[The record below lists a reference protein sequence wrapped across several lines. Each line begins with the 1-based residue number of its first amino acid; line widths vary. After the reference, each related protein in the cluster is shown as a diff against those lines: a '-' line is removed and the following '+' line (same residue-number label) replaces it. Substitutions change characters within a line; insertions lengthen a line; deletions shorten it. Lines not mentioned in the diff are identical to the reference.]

1 MRRALAA
8 ALVRR
13 RGFGFAPAADCSSSL
28 IAAAACSLPTA
39 LPVSSCPPR
48 RLSDDATNTRR
59 FSSEATATARFGA
72 SSKAKAA
79 AAAAKAAAAAAAS
92 TPTASS
98 SLSSKPSE
106 LAGFVPAADLPEG
119 SQASDT
125 NVYLHEVSQKFPKSS
140 LARRRSEFFLCL
152 GKTWGAAEGSL
163 SLFSSFLRSTSTS
176 QKKKKTFTTGP
187 RRARLPGALP
197 QAPPHATAGDPRRAR
212 DLHGRRRGRC
222 LFLLQVRERW
232 REEVREETFSFF
244 LVERGGERC
253 SHVKKKKKKTRAG
266 SSTTTVA
273 GPSRAASASPRAPRW
288 TRPARSRRS

>member
-1 MRRALAA
+1 MRRALAV

-13 RGFGFAPAADCSSSL
+13 RGFGFAPAADCSSSS
-28 IAAAACSLPTA
+28 IAAAAYSLPTA

-59 FSSEATATARFGA
+59 FSSEGTATARFGA

-79 AAAAKAAAAAAAS
+79 AAAAKAAAAAS

-119 SQASDT
+119 SQASET

-152 GKTWGAAEGSL
+152 GKTWGAAEVSL
-163 SLFSSFLRSTSTS
+163 SLLLSFLRSTSTS
-176 QKKKKTFTTGP
+176 QKKKKHS
-187 RRARLPGALP
+187 P
-197 QAPPHATAGDPRRAR
+197 QALAELDYPERFRKLLLTPQREIHAELVISMDDG
-212 DLHGRRRGRC
+212 
-222 LFLLQVRERW
+222 
-232 REEVREETFSFF
+232 EVGAFSCY
-244 LVERGGERC
+244 R
-253 SHVKKKKKKTRAG
+253 
-266 SSTTTVA
+266 
-273 GPSRAASASPRAPRW
+273 
-288 TRPARSRRS
+288 

>member
-8 ALVRR
+8 ALVRC
-13 RGFGFAPAADCSSSL
+13 RGFGFAPAADCSSSS

-48 RLSDDATNTRR
+48 RLSDGATYTRR

-176 QKKKKTFTTGP
+176 QKKKKKHS
-187 RRARLPGALP
+187 P
-197 QAPPHATAGDPRRAR
+197 QALAELDYPERFRKLLLTPQREIHAELVISMDDG
-212 DLHGRRRGRC
+212 
-222 LFLLQVRERW
+222 
-232 REEVREETFSFF
+232 EVGAFSCY
-244 LVERGGERC
+244 R
-253 SHVKKKKKKTRAG
+253 
-266 SSTTTVA
+266 
-273 GPSRAASASPRAPRW
+273 
-288 TRPARSRRS
+288 

>member
-13 RGFGFAPAADCSSSL
+13 RGFGFAPAADCSPSL

-125 NVYLHEVSQKFPKSS
+125 NVYLQEVSQKFPKSS

-176 QKKKKTFTTGP
+176 QK
-187 RRARLPGALP
+187 
-197 QAPPHATAGDPRRAR
+197 
-212 DLHGRRRGRC
+212 
-222 LFLLQVRERW
+222 
-232 REEVREETFSFF
+232 
-244 LVERGGERC
+244 
-253 SHVKKKKKKTRAG
+253 
-266 SSTTTVA
+266 
-273 GPSRAASASPRAPRW
+273 
-288 TRPARSRRS
+288 

>member
-1 MRRALAA
+1 MRRALAV

-13 RGFGFAPAADCSSSL
+13 RGFGFAPAADCSSSS
-28 IAAAACSLPTA
+28 IAAAAYSLPTA

-106 LAGFVPAADLPEG
+106 LAGFVPSADLPEG

-176 QKKKKTFTTGP
+176 QKKKKHS
-187 RRARLPGALP
+187 P
-197 QAPPHATAGDPRRAR
+197 QALAELDYPERFRKLLLTPQREIHAELVISMDDG
-212 DLHGRRRGRC
+212 
-222 LFLLQVRERW
+222 
-232 REEVREETFSFF
+232 EVGAFSCY
-244 LVERGGERC
+244 R
-253 SHVKKKKKKTRAG
+253 
-266 SSTTTVA
+266 
-273 GPSRAASASPRAPRW
+273 
-288 TRPARSRRS
+288 